1 MKVIDK
7 LELFNSTWY
16 DVQIGTNVYDVGVLS
31 DDDIRI
37 YLLIDSTDE
46 IKNEVLRQE
55 IIAFIK
61 DYMTMEKL
69 SK

>member
-1 MKVIDK
+1 MRVIDK
-7 LELFNSTWY
+7 LEIPSINWY
-16 DVQIGTNVYDVGVLS
+16 DVQIGTNVYDVTVLS
-31 DDDIRI
+31 DGGIRI
-37 YLLIDSTDE
+37 YHLNSYDE

-55 IIAFIK
+55 IIIFIK

>member
-1 MKVIDK
+1 MRVIDK
-7 LELFNSTWY
+7 LELNNTWY
-16 DVQIGTNVYDVGVLS
+16 DVQIGTNVYDVKVVS

-46 IKNEVLRQE
+46 IKDEVLRLE
-55 IIAFIK
+55 ITAFMK